1 MKSVFKYLKKYTFLI
16 ILAITFVIIQAVL
29 NLYLPDLMGDIVNK
43 GVSRGN
49 VDYILSVG
57 WKMLFVTLL
66 NITAAII
73 SAYFAAK
80 VAMGFGRD
88 LRSHVYKKVMN
99 FSLNEVDKYGVATL
113 INRNTN
119 DITQIQ
125 NVIFMMLRMVVLAPV
140 MAIGGTVMAI
150 SKSPKLTMVLLVSL
164 PIMFVVMYFIVKYS
178 MPLFKSMQKKL
189 DNLNRV
195 LRENLTGVRVI
206 RAFAKTEYEKK
217 RFEVANE
224 DLTSTAL
231 KVNRIFA
238 LVFPLILL
246 IMNFTVIFLIWIG
259 AIQIDKGTL
268 EVGTMMAVMQ
278 YIMQIMFSFIMI
290 SVVFIFLPRAS
301 ASAERVAQVLTEK
314 ERIKDIET
322 PKKLEGMGKVEFKN
336 VTFYYEGGKEPAIE
350 NANFEINP
358 GEVVG
363 IIGSSGSGK
372 STLVKLLMRFYDVT
386 SGEILIDGVNIKELS
401 QKDLR
406 NMISFTPS
414 RPVIFSG
421 TIEENVR
428 IGKEDATEEEIV
440 EALKTAQA
448 WEFVSKLP
456 EGIKTQVSQGGTNLS
471 GGQKQRLAIARGII
485 GKRKIYIFDD
495 SFSALDF
502 KTDAKL
508 RRELREKLKDA
519 TKIIVSLRV
528 ATVMNADKIIVLD
541 KGKVVGIGTHKRLMK
556 SCEVYREIVSSQL
569 SEEEIA

>member
-1 MKSVFKYLKKYTFLI
+1 MKSIFKYLRKYTFLI
-16 ILAITFVIIQAVL
+16 ILAVIFVVVQAIL

-73 SAYFAAK
+73 SAYFASK

-88 LRSHVYKKVMN
+88 LRSHVYRKVMN

-125 NVIFMMLRMVVLAPV
+125 TVVFMMLRMFTLAPV
-140 MAIGGTVMAI
+140 MAIGGTIMAI

-246 IMNFTVIFLIWIG
+246 IMNFTIIFLIWIG

-301 ASAERVAQVLTEK
+301 ASAERVAQVLNEK

-350 NANFEINP
+350 NVNFEINP

-386 SGEILIDGVNIKELS
+386 SGEILIDDVNIKELS

-406 NMISFTPS
+406 DMISFTPS

-428 IGKEDATEEEIV
+428 IGKEDATEEEII

-448 WEFVSKLP
+448 WDFVSKLP
-456 EGIKTQVSQGGTNLS
+456 DGIKTQVSQGGTNLS
-471 GGQKQRLAIARGII
+471 GGQKQRLAIARGIV

-541 KGKVVGIGTHKRLMK
+541 KGKVVGIGTHKELMK

>member
-1 MKSVFKYLKKYTFLI
+1 
-16 ILAITFVIIQAVL
+16 
-29 NLYLPDLMGDIVNK
+29 
-43 GVSRGN
+43 
-49 VDYILSVG
+49 
-57 WKMLFVTLL
+57 
-66 NITAAII
+66 
-73 SAYFAAK
+73 
-80 VAMGFGRD
+80 
-88 LRSHVYKKVMN
+88 
-99 FSLNEVDKYGVATL
+99 VATL

-125 NVIFMMLRMVVLAPV
+125 NVIFMMLRVVALAPV
-140 MAIGGTVMAI
+140 MAIGGTIMAI

-246 IMNFTVIFLIWIG
+246 IMNFTIIFLIWIG

-301 ASAERVAQVLTEK
+301 ASAERVAQVLNEK
-314 ERIKDIET
+314 ERIKDVKS

-406 NMISFTPS
+406 DMISFTPS

-471 GGQKQRLAIARGII
+471 GGQKQRLAIARGIV

-508 RRELREKLKDA
+508 RKELREKLKDA

-541 KGKVVGIGTHKRLMK
+541 KGRVVGIGTHKKLMK

>member
-1 MKSVFKYLKKYTFLI
+1 MKGVVKYLKKYTFLI
-16 ILAITFVIIQAVL
+16 ILAITFVVIQAIL

-66 NITAAII
+66 NVAAAIV
-73 SAYFAAK
+73 STYFAAK
-80 VAMGFGRD
+80 VAMGFGKD

-125 NVIFMMLRMVVLAPV
+125 NVIFMMLRVVALAPV
-140 MAIGGTVMAI
+140 MAIGGTIMAI

-246 IMNFTVIFLIWIG
+246 IMNFTIIFLIWIG

-301 ASAERVAQVLTEK
+301 ASAERVAQVLNEK
-314 ERIKDIET
+314 ERIKDVKS

-406 NMISFTPS
+406 DMISFTPS

-471 GGQKQRLAIARGII
+471 GGQKQRLAIARGIV

-508 RRELREKLKDA
+508 RKELREKLKDA

-541 KGKVVGIGTHKRLMK
+541 KGRVVGIGTHKKLMK

>member
-1 MKSVFKYLKKYTFLI
+1 MKGVVKYLKKYTFLI
-16 ILAITFVIIQAVL
+16 ILAITFVVIQAIL

-66 NITAAII
+66 NVAAAIV
-73 SAYFAAK
+73 STYFAAK
-80 VAMGFGRD
+80 VAMGFGKD

-125 NVIFMMLRMVVLAPV
+125 NVIFMMLRMVALAPV
-140 MAIGGTVMAI
+140 MAIGGTIMAI

-246 IMNFTVIFLIWIG
+246 IMNFTIIFLIWIG

-301 ASAERVAQVLTEK
+301 ASAERVAQVLNEK
-314 ERIKDIET
+314 ERIKDVKS

-406 NMISFTPS
+406 DMISFTPS

-471 GGQKQRLAIARGII
+471 GGQKQRLAIARGIV

-508 RRELREKLKDA
+508 RKELREKLKDA

-541 KGKVVGIGTHKRLMK
+541 KGRVVGIGTHKKLMK